1 MAFPWKFT
9 RFWRKISPLVFTGTI
24 WLIVLCPSE
33 NFAQQTTLSAED
45 TLYLHD
51 DTLRLTHG
59 FLVPFSEKIVSPS
72 LEVIASASYQSN
84 YSAGFIILPDSL
96 HAQGPWLVSYRYF
109 KKGLADPVSLRKI
122 RILTDSVSQT
132 QIADVIFE
140 NPNGPAPDIFWE
152 SQEGIRKS
160 GSLSRGITAGNN
172 RGLSVTS
179 GLRLQIEGDLGDG
192 LKIVGAITD
201 ENLPIQ
207 PDGTTQ
213 QISDFDRVFVQ
224 LSKGPVAVTVGDF
237 EVSRK
242 QTHFANIYRNVQGLQ
257 VSYKTADTR
266 LSASGAVAKGKFHT
280 NSFMGVDGISGPY
293 RLTGKNRERL
303 FIVLAGSEKVYL
315 NGKLMQRGENLDY
328 IIDYN
333 TAEVTFTARHVI
345 TNVTRIVVDFEYNDR
360 YFNRSLVVADMEQ
373 DLFNDRLK
381 IGFSYSR
388 DSDNPNAP
396 FDNPEAFENAR
407 DTLSQVGDNGG
418 LATTSG
424 IFALGYDDQAVRY
437 ARVDTMVD
445 GNSYER
451 YVFSNNPDLA
461 IYGIFFSYVGPG
473 GGFYTQDRSGIN
485 DNVFTWVAPDP
496 GGQPQGDY
504 APVRTWVLPRL
515 LEVADARIS
524 FKLSDKITLFSESAM
539 SNEDLNRLSPLNDG
553 DNKDFANRA
562 GISIKDV
569 QLSDSVTLSL
579 DVFHQYVGKRYTN
592 LDRLYQAEYGRIWN
606 FDETG
611 ERENENIGMSRL
623 SLNYKNRLEF
633 EVETGIRNTGPGA
646 NTFRQMYSVNS
657 RMPRFLNGNYMFTDI
672 DRADDLAA
680 INSRWQRHE
689 GDIFVPLGKIQ
700 PGVVIWTE
708 SREEK
713 VRDSIRSGSFSFVDL
728 RPYIRTSGTKKLQAE
743 LSWNYRFDR
752 EWLKGKL
759 LDKSIAQTWLM
770 RTSWNPSPLFRMQQ
784 TTSFRNLVVQDT
796 SFYSSGLKNSRL
808 LNTNLQT
815 AVSTKNQLLYANFV
829 YDVNSEQLARQ
840 EVRFI
845 EVNPGLGQYVWLDS
859 LFNHDGIQ
867 DIEEFQIAN
876 NPLIANFIRVVVP
889 TRELFPTTRLSLSGN
904 VRWNFKQVIPAS
916 EKVFKEVFRN
926 IQSQTTFRVNQNKS
940 RNEKIGT
947 YFIDFTDPFSD
958 TTLLNANYNLR
969 QDLSFFQN
977 NPVGDLRFAYQDSK
991 SKLFLS
997 TGDELRGMTFWLG
1010 IQRLN
1015 IGTSKSLELES
1026 RIGNQFAVAESFETR
1041 NFDIDFWEVNP
1052 RMNFQFNRKFR
1063 LTTGYVYKQRNNTN
1077 IAGENDAKLNVHKL
1091 IFDTRW
1097 NLKERNNLFTK
1108 LELSSLSQTGSPGF
1122 SAEYELREGLQPGL
1136 NAVWQA
1142 FITFYVLSN
1151 VELSLTYDGRVSV
1164 ETPVIH
1170 TGRIQ
1175 VRAFF

>member
-1 MAFPWKFT
+1 MVAPKNNT
-9 RFWRKISPLVFTGTI
+9 LG
-24 WLIVLCPSE
+24 LILFLILTKSV
-33 NFAQQTTLSAED
+33 FAQQPVNVAD
-45 TLYLHD
+45 TLLLSG
-51 DTLRLTHG
+51 DTLRLSHS
-59 FLVPFSEKIVSPS
+59 FIVPFSEKIHSPS
-72 LEVIASASYQSN
+72 GEVFDASN
-84 YSAGFIILPDSL
+84 YNVDYGGGIIILPDSL
-96 HAQGPWLVSYRYF
+96 RQKGKWIVSYRYF
-109 KKGLADPVSLRKI
+109 PKGLANPLSLRKL
-122 RILTDSVSQT
+122 RILTDSISQQQT
-132 QIADVIFE
+132 ADVIFE
-140 NPNGPAPDIFWE
+140 NPGESSPDVFWE
-152 SQEGIRKS
+152 SPEGIRKS

-237 EVSRK
+237 EVSRRH
-242 QTHFANIYRNVQGLQ
+242 TNFANIYRNVQGLQ
-257 VSYKTADTR
+257 VSYNGEDSR
-266 LSASGAVAKGKFHT
+266 ISASGAVAKGKFHT
-280 NSFMGVDGISGPY
+280 NSFMGVDGVSGPY

-303 FIVLAGSEKVYL
+303 FIVLAGSEKVYI

-333 TAEVTFTARHVI
+333 TAEVTFTSRHVI

-373 DLFNDRLK
+373 DFFKDRLK
-381 IGFSYSR
+381 IGFAYSR

-396 FDNPEAFENAR
+396 FDNPEAFEDAR

-424 IFALGYDDQAVRY
+424 IFNLGYDDQALRY
-437 ARVDTMVD
+437 ERKDTVIA
-445 GNSYER
+445 GTNYER
-451 YVFSNNPDLA
+451 YVFSNNPVTA
-461 IYGIFFSYVGPG
+461 IYGMFFSYVGPG
-473 GGFYTQDRSGIN
+473 GGYYQQDRSGIN
-485 DNVFTWVAPDP
+485 NNVFTWLPPDLA
-496 GGQPQGDY
+496 GIPQGDY

-515 LEVADARIS
+515 LEVADARVS
-524 FKLSDKITLFSESAM
+524 FRLTEKITLYSESAM
-539 SNEDLNRLSPLNDG
+539 SNEDLNRLSSLNDE

-562 GISIKDV
+562 GIVLKD
-569 QLSDSVTLSL
+569 LKIRDSLTLSA
-579 DVFHQYVGKRYTN
+579 DIFHQYVGKRYTN

-606 FDETG
+606 FDESG
-611 ERENENIGMSRL
+611 ERQTENIGMSKI

-633 EVETGIRNTGPGA
+633 QVETGLRNTGPDA
-646 NTFRQMYSVNS
+646 NTLRQMYSVNS
-657 RMPRFLNGNYMFTDI
+657 NLPRFLNGNYMLTHINRTD
-672 DRADDLAA
+672 APLNL
-680 INSRWQRHE
+680 NSRWQRHE
-689 GDIFVPLGKIQ
+689 GDIFAPLGKIQ
-700 PGVVIWTE
+700 PGVVIWIE
-708 SREEK
+708 NREDK
-713 VRDSIRSGSFSFVDL
+713 FRDSIQSGSFSFRDL
-728 RPYIRTSGTKKLQAE
+728 RPYIRTSGIKKLQAE

-752 EWLKGKL
+752 EWLNGKL
-759 LDKSIAQTWLM
+759 RDKSVAQTWMM
-770 RTSWNPSPLFRMQQ
+770 RTTWTPSA
-784 TTSFRNLVVQDT
+784 SFRFQQATSYRNLEVRDS
-796 SFYSSGLKNSRL
+796 SFYATGLQNSRL

-815 AVSTKNQLLYANFV
+815 TVLTKNQLFYANFV
-829 YDVNSEQLARQ
+829 YDVNSEQIARQ

-845 EVNPGLGQYVWLDS
+845 EVNPGLGQFVWLDS
-859 LFNHDGIQ
+859 LFNNDGIQ
-867 DIEEFQIAN
+867 DIEEFQVAN

-904 VRWNFKQVIPAS
+904 IRWNFRQLFPVS
-916 EKVFKEVFRN
+916 DNTRKEILRN
-926 IQSQTTFRVNQNKS
+926 IQAQTTFRVNQNKS
-940 RNEKIGT
+940 RNSQIGS

-958 TTLLNANYNLR
+958 TTLLNANYNIR

-997 TGDELRGMTFWLG
+997 TGDELRGLKFGLG

-1015 IGTSKSLELES
+1015 IGSSKSIEWES
-1026 RIGNQFAVAESFETR
+1026 RIGNQSALAEAFETR
-1041 NFDIDFWEVNP
+1041 NFNINFWETNP

-1063 LTTGYVYKQRNNTN
+1063 FTTGYVYKQRKNTN
-1077 IAGENDAKLNVHKL
+1077 QTGVIDARLNVHKL
-1091 IFDTRW
+1091 VFDARW

-1108 LELSSLSQTGSPGF
+1108 LELSNLSQKGEPGF
-1122 SAEYELREGLQPGL
+1122 SAEYELREGLQPGF
-1136 NAVWQA
+1136 NAVWQV
-1142 FITFYVLSN
+1142 FITVYILSN
-1151 VELSLTYDGRVSV
+1151 VELSLTYDGRAAI
-1164 ETPVIH
+1164 ETPIIH